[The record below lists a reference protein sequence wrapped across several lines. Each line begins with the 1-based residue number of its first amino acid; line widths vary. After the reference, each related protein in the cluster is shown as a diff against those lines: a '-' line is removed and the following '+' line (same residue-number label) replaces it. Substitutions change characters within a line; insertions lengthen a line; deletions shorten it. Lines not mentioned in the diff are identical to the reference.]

1 MFRNLIKIFSSKPA
15 RGAVS
20 VGLLIFILYKFGA
33 GKILTNILSADP
45 LFVFLAVLVFIISGI
60 AGAKQWGI
68 LLNFHGIRLGFRG
81 TMSRYFMGLFF
92 NYVLPG
98 FVGGDI
104 IRVYQTA
111 KASGNATSAFSS
123 TLADRVMGLLILV
136 LFSLGA
142 FLFLP
147 GGPAMEVLPVAAFMF
162 LILCG
167 FIALFVLRR
176 SGKII
181 NWAIKWFLPLEFRMK
196 LRAVFYE
203 IHHLTRAPSILLAI
217 LGTSIFIQLTRIGV
231 HFLCARAVG
240 IDLGFMYFALFV
252 PLMEITASIPIS
264 LGGVGVREMM
274 AVILFST
281 VGVSQATIVSYTFL
295 AYSSGF
301 IGALPGSIAFMMS
314 IQRKKKDPPGA
325 SSQ

>member
-1 MFRNLIKIFSSKPA
+1 MRKKIISIFTSKQA

-20 VGLLIFILYKFGA
+20 VGLLVFILYKFGA
-33 GKILTNILSADP
+33 GEILTNILSANP
-45 LFVFLAVLVFIISGI
+45 LFVILAVLVFIISGV

-68 LLNFHGIRLGFRG
+68 LLNFHGIHLGFRG
-81 TMSRYFMGLFF
+81 TVSRYFMGLFF
-92 NYVLPG
+92 NYILPG

-111 KASGNATSAFSS
+111 KASGNATSSFSS

-147 GGPAMEVLPVAAFMF
+147 NGPAMEAMPVAIFMF

-167 FIALFVLRR
+167 FIALFVMRR
-176 SGKII
+176 AGRII
-181 NWAIKWFLPLEFRMK
+181 NWAIKWFLPLEFRLK

-203 IHHLTRAPSILLAI
+203 IHHLTRAPSILLTI

-231 HFLCARAVG
+231 HFLCGRAVG

-274 AVILFST
+274 AVLLFQT
-281 VGVSQATIVSYTFL
+281 VGVSQAIIVSYTFL

-301 IGALPGSIAFMMS
+301 MGALPGSIAFMMS
-314 IQRKKKDPPGA
+314 IQKGKKK
-325 SSQ
+325 